1 MAFPTGDRQTPPLME
16 AGGVMAG
23 RRMSMA
29 GMHLDRRA
37 ELPLYQQLAAHLRQR
52 ILDGRL
58 PAGTRLLG
66 SRDIASELGCSRAIV
81 LAACDLLY
89 AEGYLVSVPRGGVRV
104 ADIALAPGAAAPM
117 PEADA
122 PDGFL
127 SDRWTSLLR
136 TEYVFETGSA
146 FSTGTPDISNFPF
159 DIWARL
165 LRQAWH
171 NPLRSACI
179 DMSPLGW
186 HPLREATAEFLGAVR
201 GLLCRPEEVVITPAS
216 SGALDL
222 CCRMLL
228 DPGDEVWVEEPGFI
242 EARWS
247 LKAAGAKLV
256 PVPVDEKGMIVA
268 EGIRRAPRAKL
279 AVVTPSHQFPLGVVM
294 GLERRLELLEWA
306 GSQGSWVIEDDYNSE
321 FRHRDSM
328 AASLKS
334 LDRMGRVIYL
344 GTFSKVMMPSLRLG
358 YLVASRR
365 FVEAFGQGRA
375 RIDVHSAGTAQ
386 PALAEF
392 LRQGHLLRYLRRMRK
407 LYAER
412 QQAVLHAV
420 RTLMPDDLEVAPTAA
435 GLHLTA
441 LFTPA
446 MAARM
451 SDREASERSRQAG
464 NFIQPLSQCYLGT
477 PDRQGLVIGY
487 GRLQEAEAMPR
498 LAAVAAKLRA

>member
-1 MAFPTGDRQTPPLME
+1 
-16 AGGVMAG
+16 
-23 RRMSMA
+23 
-29 GMHLDRRA
+29 
-37 ELPLYQQLAAHLRQR
+37 
-52 ILDGRL
+52 
-58 PAGTRLLG
+58 
-66 SRDIASELGCSRAIV
+66 
-81 LAACDLLY
+81 
-89 AEGYLVSVPRGGVRV
+89 
-104 ADIALAPGAAAPM
+104 
-117 PEADA
+117 
-122 PDGFL
+122 
-127 SDRWTSLLR
+127 
-136 TEYVFETGSA
+136 
-146 FSTGTPDISNFPF
+146 
-159 DIWARL
+159 
-165 LRQAWH
+165 
-171 NPLRSACI
+171 
-179 DMSPLGW
+179 MSPLGW
-186 HPLREATAEFLGAVR
+186 QPLREATAEYLGAVR

-256 PVPVDEKGMIVA
+256 PVPVDAKGMIVA

-294 GLERRLELLEWA
+294 APERRLELLEWA
-306 GSQGSWVIEDDYNSE
+306 TQQRSWVIEDDYNSE
-321 FRHRDSM
+321 FRHRDAM

-344 GTFSKVMMPSLRLG
+344 GTFSKVMLPSLRLG
-358 YLVASRR
+358 YLVASPR
-365 FVEAFGQGRA
+365 FVEAFGRGRA

-386 PALAEF
+386 PPLAAF

-412 QQAVLHAV
+412 QQAVLAAL
-420 RTLMPDDLEVAPTAA
+420 RELLPDDLEVAPTAA

-441 LFTPA
+441 LFTPS

-451 SDREASERSRQAG
+451 TDREASARSRLAG
-464 NFIQPLSQCYLGT
+464 SFIQPLSQCYLGE

-487 GRLQEAEAMPR
+487 GRLQAADALPR
-498 LAAVAAKLRA
+498 LAAVSARLRG